1 MTEAGFFTSAGNKLC
16 YCCMIPDGVQR
27 EDGVLFVH
35 AGGGN
40 KLGPHRMFVEL
51 ARKFDALG
59 YPTLRFDLAG
69 CGDSEGTARDSNG
82 AAEIADVMAAVD
94 FFIKKAC
101 IRKVIL
107 FGISRGAW
115 ICFSAMA
122 CQKLPAAGAVLLST
136 PVSSG
141 KAAAKALSHR
151 AKEYLHKLRDPRSLG
166 RLLGGKVDFRQ
177 VGRTLGHAAR
187 SSQRYVSP
195 ETISMK
201 SKCPVLFVY
210 GGNDPI
216 LRESKSYYVSRCEEN
231 GVACDCGVIENA
243 NHSFFHYK
251 WKEQVFDITRD
262 WISSATGNG
271 K

>member
-1 MTEAGFFTSAGNKLC
+1 MAEAGFFTSASNNLA
-16 YCCMIPDGVQR
+16 YCRTVPKGVR
-27 EDGVLFVH
+27 KDEGILFVH

-40 KLGPHRMFVEL
+40 KLGPHRMFVEF
-51 ARKFDALG
+51 ARKFDELG
-59 YPTLRFDLAG
+59 YPTFRFDLAG
-69 CGDSEGTARDSNG
+69 CGDSVGRATDGDG
-82 AAEIADVMAAVD
+82 AAEIGDVTAAVD
-94 FFIKKAC
+94 FFIEKAGVQ
-101 IRKVIL
+101 KVIL

-115 ICFSAMA
+115 ICFSAMRGE
-122 CQKLPAAGAVLLST
+122 LPVAGAVLLSA

-177 VGRTLGHAAR
+177 VGRTLGHAMK
-187 SSQRYVSP
+187 SGQRCVSP
-195 ETISMK
+195 AVVSMK

-216 LRESKSYYVSRCEEN
+216 LRESMSYYSGRCAEN
-231 GVACDCGVIENA
+231 GVACDCRVIENA

-251 WKEQVFDITRD
+251 WKEQVFGITQD
-262 WISSATGNG
+262 WLSSAIGTYR